1 VRLNIFNSKNSND
14 SKICYLIKNSTKLST
29 IELIDRHIVET
40 TLNAIIEKSLSNPK
54 THFKFRVQEI
64 KKFLT
69 EKIIHINLSIQLC
82 EYF

>member
-1 VRLNIFNSKNSND
+1 MRLNIFNSKNSND

-64 KKFLT
+64 KKIL
-69 EKIIHINLSIQLC
+69 N
-82 EYF
+82 